1 MSKLLSIDNKTI
13 EPIVAY
19 LRNPGEVDLA
29 EDLKE
34 KLDQLD
40 FCDNQIRC
48 NNRRTEAAH
57 IIAKKYNISKP
68 RAYQL
73 ILETEYV
80 YGSVNR
86 FGKEYYRQFL
96 IEKAMV
102 ELNKFARNSN
112 GDLFNKTLKN
122 LIVLFGFDKNEETTI
137 SAELLQQHNYSFV
150 VNFKNQSDSYEL
162 DLTHL
167 NKMPLKDKLKLLN
180 DVEAENID
188 FEIIDALSNE
198 HK

>member
-1 MSKLLSIDNKTI
+1 MSKLLSIANTKEI
-13 EPIVAY
+13 EALVAY
-19 LRNPGEVDLA
+19 LRAPGNVELA
-29 EDLKE
+29 DDLKI

-40 FCDNQIRC
+40 FCDNQIRNC
-48 NNRRTEAAH
+48 TRRTEAAGL
-57 IIAKKYNISKP
+57 IARHYNISRP

-112 GDLFNKTLKN
+112 ADGFNKTLKN
-122 LIVLFGFDKNEETTI
+122 LITLFGFDKNEDNAVTADI
-137 SAELLQQHNYSFV
+137 LQEHNYIFNIS
-150 VNFKNQSDSYEL
+150 FKNDKENYQLNIKEL
-162 DLTHL
+162 HA
-167 NKMPLKDKLKLLN
+167 MPLKSRMEIIKQ
-180 DVEAENID
+180 VEAESID
-188 FEIIDALSNE
+188 FEMLKDLDE
-198 HK
+198 KK